1 LRDAAIVLPDGRRL
15 AFTEWGAPDGRPV
28 FSCHGRPGSRLWCPD
43 EEATAEAGVR
53 LVIPD
58 RPGIGRS
65 DPLEG
70 RTLADWPRDVIAL
83 ADALGLATFGVIG
96 VSGGG
101 TYGLACAALIPDRL
115 TAVADVSSGISTLD
129 WAQAP
134 DVVEGWPARVRARF
148 ELARTDRFAAAQLAA
163 AQWTDEIQFDLD
175 PAVAREEL
183 ESVDA
188 DRWFFDDPTRA
199 AALDEEIREYA
210 RQGADGLKWDLMDF
224 VQPWGFELAD
234 IRVPVSIWHG
244 AQDTL
249 VTQDDVDTEAQLIPT
264 ARVVVWQDS
273 GHLGVAK
280 HWRDILEAV
289 A

>member
-43 EEATAEAGVR
+43 EEAMAEAGVR